1 MTEDTLNI
9 ALILPAAGSST
20 RFGKGSKIE
29 ADVAGKPAFLR
40 SIEAFVGRKQVG
52 KIILAVAPDA
62 VEPFRFRWQERI
74 GFHGVKL
81 IPGGTKDRWETVKL
95 ALKEVDD
102 SFTHVAIHDAARP
115 LISKKLID
123 RVFVAAERFDA
134 VIPAMPCNATLKLVQ
149 EAKDA
154 PVDPLAGILGDAAGP
169 SAQQV
174 VRTVDRRDMVEVQTP
189 QVFKRELIERAYAA
203 YDFTCGGVTD
213 DASLVEALGE
223 PVFVVEGECTNLKIT
238 RPGDLEMASAYAFRR
253 DKAGAKADAE
263 RKLFKNHG
271 F

>member
-1 MTEDTLNI
+1 MNDETLNI
-9 ALILPAAGSST
+9 AVILPAAGASS

-81 IPGGTKDRWETVKL
+81 IPGGKKDRWETVML

-115 LISKKLID
+115 LVSKKLID
-123 RVFVAAERFDA
+123 RVFTAAERFDA
-134 VIPAMPCNATLKLVQ
+134 VIPAMPCNATLKMVS

-154 PVDPLAGILGDAAGP
+154 PADPLAGILGDAAGP
-169 SAQQV
+169 TAQQV
-174 VRTVDRRDMVEVQTP
+174 VRTVDRKDVVEVQTP

-203 YDFTCGGVTD
+203 YDFTSGGGGVTD

-223 PVFVVEGECTNLKIT
+223 PVYVVEGECTNLKIT
-238 RPGDLEMASAYAFRR
+238 RQGDLDMASAFAFRR

-263 RKLFKNHG
+263 RKLFGGN
-271 F
+271 